1 MQKIILFFLVVIA
14 ITSCNSDEAKVD
26 SMSSKDSTSNE
37 SYPYTATYSSKF
49 EIGDSKYSQTI
60 LKMWKAWDNGD
71 LNSVKDMFADS
82 VVMRLGNGYE
92 DRGTRDSI
100 LAHAMQYRNT
110 LDSVSSKVIAFVP
123 LKSTDMDENWVGV
136 WGTEVFRDKSGKI
149 DSVHLHEIW
158 RLDKNGKINFMEQYN
173 RPATAPKM

>member
-1 MQKIILFFLVVIA
+1 MQKIILFIFVVIVFTA
-14 ITSCNSDEAKVD
+14 CKSDEAKVD
-26 SMSSKDSTSNE
+26 SMSTKDSANNE
-37 SYPYTATYSSKF
+37 TYLYTATYSSKF
-49 EIGDSKYSQTI
+49 EIGESKHSQTI

-82 VVMRLGNGYE
+82 VVMRLGNGFE

-100 LAHAMQYRNT
+100 LAHAMLYRNT
-110 LDSVSSKVIAFVP
+110 LDSVTSKVIAFVP
-123 LKSTDMDENWVGV
+123 LKSTDKDENWVGV
-136 WGTEVFRDKSGKI
+136 WGTGVSKYKSGKV

-158 RLDKNGKINFMEQYN
+158 RLDKNGKVNFMEQYE